1 MLRPDD
7 IGTDRSLTTLLDG
20 RVQLM
25 QPDKGYRTAIDA
37 VFLAAFCLAENDDHV
52 LDVGCGNG
60 SAGFCLAARQPHV
73 HVTGLEL
80 QSEFSALA
88 EQGVIANGF
97 DCRYRIFN
105 GDLLSAPRDIVDT
118 LYDHVIAN
126 PPYMKS
132 SDGNQPKH
140 ANQITATVEG
150 GADLNDWLSFLLK
163 RTKPGGTVTVI
174 HRADRLPDIMAW
186 FRDHHAS
193 LTVLPI
199 LPTDDRP
206 ANRVLVRAVKS
217 SKARFQL
224 RSGLVVHDGF
234 GEYSEM
240 ARKILL
246 QAHSI

>member
-1 MLRPDD
+1 MPLPDD
-7 IGTDRSLTTLLDG
+7 IATDSSLTTLLGG
-20 RVQLM
+20 RVQLL
-25 QPDKGYRTAIDA
+25 QPINGYRTAIDA
-37 VFLAAFCLAENDDHV
+37 VFLAAFCLAKNNDHV

-60 SAGFCLAARQPHV
+60 SVGFCLAARQRHV
-73 HVTGLEL
+73 HVTGLEV

-88 EQGVIANGF
+88 EQGVIANSF
-97 DCRYRIFN
+97 DRRFRIFN
-105 GDLLSAPRDIVDT
+105 GDLLAPPRDILDT

-132 SDGNQPKH
+132 SDGNQPKY

-150 GADLNDWLSFLLK
+150 NASLGDWLSFLLK

-199 LPTDDRP
+199 LPTNNVA

-224 RSGLVVHDGF
+224 QQGLVVHDGN
-234 GEYSEM
+234 GDYSEM
-240 ARKILL
+240 ALKILL
-246 QAHSI
+246 QAEAI